1 MSTDTREV
9 RFVGTREDFDAINGL
24 LDLVSGLDNSGRV
37 AKNLS
42 SLLGDRKVAETF
54 GIDESLFE
62 EARAHATGVVADP
75 FKTGADDDDL
85 PARINA
91 LVVAM
96 SKTDDPDAALQ
107 MLTLMVGSEH
117 FKPGETVALL
127 TITRDADTHLFAAR
141 EGTGPSVREIRDVWK
156 EVMAE
161 RPSLFARA
169 MSAGAGIIE
178 GAK

>member
-1 MSTDTREV
+1 MSTDMRVV
-9 RFVGTREDFDAINGL
+9 RFGGTSEDINAMHALLNTVGGL
-24 LDLVSGLDNSGRV
+24 ENPGRV

-42 SLLGDRKVAETF
+42 SLLGDRKVADTF
-54 GIDESLFE
+54 DMDESLFE
-62 EARAHATGVVADP
+62 QTKALAAGVVADP

-85 PARINA
+85 PARIRD
-91 LVVAM
+91 LIVAM
-96 SKTDDPDAALQ
+96 SETDDPDAALQ

-117 FKPGETVALL
+117 FKPGETAALL